1 MLHRP
6 QLTGARRSQG
16 ILMMLLLVGALSV
29 AACGGK
35 SEAQQA
41 SEALARGLAAHQAG
55 SLEQAA
61 NEYRECL
68 KHDAQNKF
76 CNFNLG
82 VIAQAQNN
90 ATEAEKDY
98 RLALSIDPEFSSA
111 IWNLAILRGGLGATD
126 E

>member
-6 QLTGARRSQG
+6 QLTEARRSPR
-16 ILMMLLLVGALSV
+16 ILVVVLLVGALSV

-55 SLEQAA
+55 NLDAAA

-68 KHDAQNKF
+68 KHDARNKF
-76 CNFNLG
+76 CYFNLG

-90 ATEAEKDY
+90 AAEAENNY
-98 RLALSIDPEFSSA
+98 RIALSIDPEFPSA
-111 IWNLAILRGGLGATD
+111 IWNLAILRAGVGCNR
-126 E
+126 